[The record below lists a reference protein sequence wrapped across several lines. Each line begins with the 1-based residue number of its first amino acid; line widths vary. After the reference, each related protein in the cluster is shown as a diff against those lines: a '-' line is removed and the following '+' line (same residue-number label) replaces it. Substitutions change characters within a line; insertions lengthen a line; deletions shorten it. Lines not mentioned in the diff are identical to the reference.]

1 MLLNPHVMAMHDTID
16 EETIRTL
23 VHGFYARVRQ
33 DDAIGPIFNDVIG
46 EEWDAHLAKLC
57 DFWSAVMLQTGRF
70 DGRPMAAHV
79 RIKVIRPE
87 HFERWLALFRQTARE
102 VCPAEA
108 ASMFIARAEMIAQSF
123 QLGMF
128 YQPDAMRC

>member
-1 MLLNPHVMAMHDTID
+1 MLVQHPID
-16 EETIRTL
+16 EEMIRAL
-23 VHGFYARVRQ
+23 VHGFYGRVRQ
-33 DDAIGPIFNDVIG
+33 DEMIGPIFNDVIG